1 MVVDDEIY
9 GNSAIAHC
17 LDDGGLCFAIG
28 VAVGGILF
36 KLYSPEQSKARDLE
50 KHLHDKQDELK
61 NYQHEVTEHFTETS
75 KLLKDLTENY
85 RDVHNH
91 LAKGAQ
97 VLCESSNTPPIMYK
111 LPEVDMTGDD
121 DEKDSIAA
129 PLDYAPRSTP
139 YDKGTLHEDYG
150 LEKIELDE
158 KPIEDIA
165 EAIAENA
172 KAANTND

>member
-1 MVVDDEIY
+1 MDSLSIF
-9 GNSAIAHC
+9 II
-17 LDDGGLCFAIG
+17 GGMCFGLG
-28 VAVGGILF
+28 VAVGALLF
-36 KLYSPEQSKARDLE
+36 KAYSPEQSKARDLE
-50 KHLHDKQDELK
+50 KHLHEKQDELK
-61 NYQHEVTEHFTETS
+61 NYQLEVTEHFTETS
-75 KLLKDLTENY
+75 QLLKDLTENY

-97 VLCESSNTPPIMYK
+97 TLCEGTNTPPIMYK
-111 LPEVDMTGDD
+111 LPEAEAGNED
-121 DEKDSIAA
+121 DEGSIAA

-150 LEKIELDE
+150 LEKVELDE

-172 KAANTND
+172 KTG